1 MKALLMTL
9 LTVLSLGA
17 WSHAHAV
24 MVFDANLSG
33 AQEVPPVTSPAS
45 GSAELT
51 LNDAQTEL
59 EILISIAGLDL
70 DGNQTPGVDD
80 DNVVAAHIHR
90 APAGTN
96 GPVIFGFISPNSDTD
111 NDLSIDAAAGTI
123 FSVWDGA
130 EGEGTTLTAEL
141 TNLMSSG
148 LYLNIHTPAFPGG
161 EIRGQIT
168 PSVAIPEPAVLGL
181 FGIGLVGLALSS
193 TARRRVGA

>member
-1 MKALLMTL
+1 MIALRMAL

-17 WSHAHAV
+17 WSHAHAL
-24 MVFDANLSG
+24 MFFDATLSG
-33 AQEVPPVTSPAS
+33 AQEVPPVLSPAS

-80 DNVVAAHIHR
+80 DDVVAAHIHQ
-90 APAGTN
+90 APAGSN
-96 GPVIFGFISPNSDTD
+96 GGVVFGFISPNSDTD
-111 NDLSIDAAAGTI
+111 NDLVIDAAAGTI

-130 EGEGTTLTAEL
+130 EGEGTTLSAQL
-141 TNLMSSG
+141 ANLMSSG
-148 LYLNIHTPAFPGG
+148 LYINIHTPAFTGG

-168 PSVAIPEPAVLGL
+168 PSVAIPEPAILGL
-181 FGIGLVGLALSS
+181 FGFGLAGLALSS
-193 TARRRVGA
+193 TTRRRAIV